1 MKLCRRHL
9 SAYQQRSMRT
19 IEIMMGVCIA
29 LSILLQAILERH
41 HPSMA
46 TRYGMAVLSV
56 APIIITIILIA
67 RYLHGEKDEYLR
79 NLVVESMLWGLGMVM
94 IADSFFSYL
103 ELHSSLIPFSSFSMY
118 IFVVAA
124 TGTLELKLWRNR

>member
-1 MKLCRRHL
+1 MKFCRRHL

-41 HPSMA
+41 HPSTA

-56 APIIITIILIA
+56 APIVITIILIA
-67 RYLHGEKDEYLR
+67 RYLQGEKDEYLR
-79 NLVVESMLWGLGMVM
+79 NLVVESMLWGLGVVMV
-94 IADSFFSYL
+94 ADSFFSYI
-103 ELHSSLIPFSSFSMY
+103 ELNSTFIPFGGLSLD
-118 IFVVAA
+118 IFVVVA
-124 TGTLELKLWRNR
+124 TGTLEIKLWRNQ